1 MLFQLAW
8 MSSAQFKTQGL
19 FKLDE
24 RVDNILSSPAADE
37 SIRITALR
45 KALSVP
51 FTTLENILHM
61 SLIIRGLQ
69 HIRVLKA
76 WNSQE
81 LWLL

>member
-8 MSSAQFKTQGL
+8 MSSDSIQDTGL

-51 FTTLENILHM
+51 FTTLEKYFAYV
-61 SLIIRGLQ
+61 SVIRGLQ